1 MTPLSVRIF
10 VSFWLVIG
18 LTLAITF
25 AVNRATSQADVE
37 RERVATLQSSLA
49 ALAAQA
55 EAALTAGG
63 EPALRDWLAGEV
75 AARPDPP
82 LLVIAPDGREL
93 LGRPLPPVPRRFLER
108 LREGGAR
115 AGGRPRGPFP
125 VRVLAAADGGRYL
138 LFVRPPGG
146 RGRFLG
152 AGRSGPTLWLV
163 LLIVSGIACL
173 VLARQVTQPV
183 RALRAA
189 GARLGAGD
197 LAARVGPAI
206 GARRDE
212 LGALAR
218 EFDRMAMQVEGLVG
232 GQQQLLR
239 DLSHE
244 LRSPLARLQAAV
256 ALIRQRQPDAGDADL
271 DRIERETERLDGLIG
286 QILALSRL
294 QGRTP
299 PARATVDLAALLG
312 DVVDDARYE
321 AGAAGKRVTL
331 DAAPLTVAGDETLL
345 RSAFD
350 NLVRN
355 AVEHAATAVQVT
367 MQAGSGGAVVRVTD
381 DGPGVPP
388 DALPRLFAPFYQV
401 PGREGRGSGLGLAI
415 AARAVE
421 LHGGTLAAAP
431 ADGGGLAVTATLPV

>member
-1 MTPLSVRIF
+1 MTRLSVRIF
-10 VSFWLVIG
+10 ASFWLVIG

-25 AVNRATSQADVE
+25 AVNRATSRADVE

-55 EAALTAGG
+55 GAALTAGG
-63 EPALRDWLAGEV
+63 EPALRDWLAAEV
-75 AARPDPP
+75 ATRPEPA

-93 LGRPLPPVPRRFLER
+93 LGRPLPPVPGRWLDR
-108 LREGGAR
+108 LRA
-115 AGGRPRGPFP
+115 AGERPTGRPRGPFP
-125 VRVLAAADGGRYL
+125 VRVLVAADGARYL

-152 AGRSGPTLWLV
+152 AGRSEPTLWLV
-163 LLIVSGIACL
+163 LLVVSGIACL

-218 EFDRMAMQVEGLVG
+218 EFDGMATRLEGLVG

-256 ALIRQRQPDAGDADL
+256 ALLRQRQPDPGDADL

-294 QGRTP
+294 QGQAP
-299 PARATVDLAALLG
+299 PARVPVDLAVLLA
-312 DVVDDARYE
+312 DVTDDARYE
-321 AGAAGKRVTL
+321 AGPAGKRVTL
-331 DAAPLTVAGDETLL
+331 AAEPFTVAGDDALL

-355 AVEHAATAVQVT
+355 AVEHAASTVHVT
-367 MQAGSGGAVVRVTD
+367 LRPAAGAVSVTVAD
-381 DGPGVPP
+381 DGPGVP
-388 DALPRLFAPFYQV
+388 AESLPRLFAPFYQV
-401 PGREGRGSGLGLAI
+401 PGRAGRGSGLGLAI

-421 LHGGTLAAAP
+421 LHGGTLAAA
-431 ADGGGLAVTATLPV
+431 AAAGGGLAVTATLPV